1 MNSSSIC
8 AAEVLNFGRCIHF
21 LHTDGYKAYRSID
34 DVIIV
39 GCWVHVRRRFCEAF
53 EVLPENQRKGS
64 TAENALEYCGK
75 LYAIEKKI
83 KDMSFDDKH
92 KERQENSKPLLD
104 AFFAWAKTLR
114 NIAPKSKLGKAVNY
128 LIEEEPYLRRYID
141 DGRLEIDNNRAERS
155 IKPFVIGR
163 KNWLFA
169 NTPSGAKASA
179 TVFSIIETAK
189 ENGLKPYEYLRFIFT
204 KAPNLN
210 AEESPDILLPW
221 NAPESCRAK
230 TTKTSE

>member
-75 LYAIEKKI
+75 LYAIEKK
-83 KDMSFDDKH
+83 
-92 KERQENSKPLLD
+92 
-104 AFFAWAKTLR
+104 
-114 NIAPKSKLGKAVNY
+114 
-128 LIEEEPYLRRYID
+128 
-141 DGRLEIDNNRAERS
+141 
-155 IKPFVIGR
+155 
-163 KNWLFA
+163 
-169 NTPSGAKASA
+169 
-179 TVFSIIETAK
+179 
-189 ENGLKPYEYLRFIFT
+189 LKP
-204 KAPNLN
+204 
-210 AEESPDILLPW
+210 
-221 NAPESCRAK
+221 
-230 TTKTSE
+230 